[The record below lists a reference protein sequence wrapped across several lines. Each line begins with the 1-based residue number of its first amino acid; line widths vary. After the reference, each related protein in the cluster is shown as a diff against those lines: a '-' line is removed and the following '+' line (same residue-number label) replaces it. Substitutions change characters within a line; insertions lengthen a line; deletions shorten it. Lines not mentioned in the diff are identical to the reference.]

1 MMENGILTMEEYE
14 KMFAENPQTMRV
26 LVKSFKDNVE
36 TLKKI
41 YGVSRM
47 THNDPE
53 KTIEEF
59 VDAVGYEN
67 ATNVIANLVNA
78 RAEWDGRISPRNK
91 EWASN
96 LANID
101 RDVIIRMGC
110 YADDVIH
117 SAHLDQLCDYMRRKA
132 V

>member
-1 MMENGILTMEEYE
+1 MMTMQDYENA
-14 KMFAENPQTMRV
+14 FAEKPQAMRV
-26 LVKSFKDNVE
+26 LVKSFKDKVK
-36 TLKKI
+36 TLKEI
-41 YGVSRM
+41 HHNARM
-47 THNDPE
+47 THNNPQDV
-53 KTIEEF
+53 IDEF

-110 YADDVIH
+110 YADDAIH
-117 SAHLDQLCDYMRRKA
+117 SAHLDQLCDYMRRKE

>member
-14 KMFAENPQTMRV
+14 KMFAENPQTMRH
-26 LVKSFKDNVE
+26 LVKAFKGKVE
-36 TLKKI
+36 TLKEI
-41 YGVSRM
+41 HRNARM
-47 THNDPE
+47 THNNPQDVIDE
-53 KTIEEF
+53 Y
-59 VDAVGYEN
+59 VDAVGYEK
-67 ATNVIANLVNA
+67 AKDVISNIVNA
-78 RAEWDGRISPRNK
+78 RAEWDGRISTRNK

-110 YADDVIH
+110 YADDAIH
-117 SAHLDQLCDYMRRKA
+117 SAHLDQLCDYMRRKE